1 MSDIEIATDSA
12 DFDAA
17 VGGGALVI
25 AKFQTK
31 ACVVCR
37 RLEPGLKQTL
47 DRTEAALRVIEVD
60 ADEITEVAAR
70 YGIRA
75 VPTLLLFRN
84 GDELSRCGGFQ
95 SVSML
100 REWLAPHLGG

>member
-37 RLEPGLKQTL
+37 RLEP
-47 DRTEAALRVIEVD
+47 D
-60 ADEITEVAAR
+60 
-70 YGIRA
+70 
-75 VPTLLLFRN
+75 
-84 GDELSRCGGFQ
+84 
-95 SVSML
+95 
-100 REWLAPHLGG
+100 